1 MAIEEPF
8 NGDVKSGISTFRGW
22 VVSKNPLASLTLYRD
37 GVLFGQLDHN
47 GQRPDVA
54 NRFPTYPGS
63 LNSGF
68 AFATNFGDFSAGAH
82 QYRLVARDNQGNQLE
97 KTVSFS
103 ISRYEN
109 AFVKDDSLVSL
120 RNARI
125 SSPAGNDIR
134 IDGLEHD
141 GKEYRVILR
150 WKKAKQGFDP
160 IEIIRTR

>member
-1 MAIEEPF
+1 M
-8 NGDVKSGISTFRGW
+8 
-22 VVSKNPLASLTLYRD
+22 VSKNPLSSLTLYQD
-37 GVLFGQLDHN
+37 GTLFGQLDHN
-47 GQRPDVA
+47 GKRLDVA
-54 NRFPTYPGS
+54 GKFPDYPGS

-82 QYRLVARDNQGNQLE
+82 QYCLVARDNQGNLLE

-103 ISRYEN
+103 ISRYDN

-120 RNARI
+120 RNASI
-125 SSPAGNDIR
+125 SSPTGNDIR
-134 IDGLEHD
+134 IDGMEHD

-160 IEIIRTR
+160 VEIIRTK